1 MTDIQLD
8 ALIRISLNQFA
19 NIDEYQANTI
29 ILAHRPVLNQFR
41 GQWAIKCILNN
52 KISF

>member
-1 MTDIQLD
+1 MTDLQLK
-8 ALIRISLNQFA
+8 ALIEIAMNQFTG
-19 NIDEYQANTI
+19 IDEYQANTI
-29 ILAHRPVLNQFR
+29 ILVHRPVLNQFR

>member
-1 MTDIQLD
+1 MTDLQLKS
-8 ALIRISLNQFA
+8 LIEIALNQFPH
-19 NIDEYQANTI
+19 IDEYQANTI

>member
-1 MTDIQLD
+1 MTDLQLK
-8 ALIRISLNQFA
+8 ALIEIALNQFTK
-19 NIDEYQANTI
+19 IDEYQANTV
-29 ILAHRPVLNQFR
+29 ILLHRPVLNQFR